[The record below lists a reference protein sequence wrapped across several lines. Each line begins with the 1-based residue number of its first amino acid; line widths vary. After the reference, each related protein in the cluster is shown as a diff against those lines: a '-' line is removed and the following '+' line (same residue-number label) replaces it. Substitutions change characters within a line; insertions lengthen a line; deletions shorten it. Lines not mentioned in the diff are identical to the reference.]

1 MLFKRRVI
9 SLERKSLLVSPLPE
23 YEEEIGRWLWCL
35 EDVRRTLITKLTGIS
50 QCTLD
55 TKIDERQTI
64 GSLLYHIALV
74 EADWLYVEVLGTEW
88 DPEIRSL
95 FPLEV
100 HSKDGSLTHIE
111 GQSLVEHFHRLNKV
125 REVFLSHF
133 RSMDLT
139 DWRKP
144 RVLEHY
150 DVSPEWVVYHLIE
163 HESHHRGQIFQLLSN
178 IQKQIK

>member
-1 MLFKRRVI
+1 MI
-9 SLERKSLLVSPLPE
+9 SLGKRALLVSPLPE

-35 EDVRRTLITKLTGIS
+35 EDVRRTLITELTGIS
-50 QCTLD
+50 QSMLD

-64 GSLLYHIALV
+64 GSLLYHIALI

-88 DPEIRSL
+88 APEIRSL
-95 FPLEV
+95 FPLE
-100 HSKDGSLTHIE
+100 SSSADGSLTHIE
-111 GQSLVEHFHRLNKV
+111 GESLEEHFCRLNKV

-133 RSMDLT
+133 CSMDLT

-150 DVSPEWVVYHLIE
+150 DVTPEWVVYHLIE
-163 HESHHRGQIFQLLSN
+163 HESHHRGQIFQLLRKLRN
-178 IQKQIK
+178 G

>member
-1 MLFKRRVI
+1 VI
-9 SLERKSLLVSPLPE
+9 SLERKSLQVSPLPG

-35 EDVRRTLITKLTGIS
+35 EDVLRTLMIELSGIS
-50 QCTLD
+50 QSTLD
-55 TKIDERQTI
+55 TKRDGRQTI

-95 FPLEV
+95 FPYNV
-100 HSKDGSLTHIE
+100 SSDNGSLTHIE
-111 GQSLVEHFHRLNKV
+111 SQSLEEHFHRLNKV

-139 DWRKP
+139 DWRKL
-144 RVLEHY
+144 RTLEKY

-163 HESHHRGQIFQLLSN
+163 HESHHRGQIFQLLRELRDV
-178 IQKQIK
+178 